1 MLITRPDWGRDRWPV
16 VRVEGVCGVVVR
28 ATAEQEAAREAFAAG
43 LDLALVAGAGT
54 GKTSTLV
61 MMGAATQRRGLYV
74 AFNKPIA
81 DEARNR
87 FGRNVECRTSHSLAH
102 RAVGRRFQDRLD
114 ASRHMPLKR
123 TAQLLGLDR
132 DLAVGK
138 RRLKATTQAR
148 LVMEMVRRFC
158 YSTDEQVAARHLGPV
173 NGLDDQGA
181 QYLAQVLLERARWAW
196 DDICS
201 PRGCL
206 PFQHDH
212 YLKMWALTRP
222 RLPADFVL
230 LDEAQDTNP
239 VLEEIFLAQDAQ
251 RVCVGDPAQQIYDW
265 RHAKDI
271 MSGFPGQRLE
281 LTQSFRF
288 GPAIAEV
295 ANRWLRAAASRMQL
309 TGHAGGASGLGQVP
323 VPDAVLCRGNADA
336 LAEVLRFLEEGVPVA
351 LVGGGKPLL
360 KIAEAAIDLQA
371 GRRTSHHELFLFSSW
386 GEVQEYAEQDSA
398 AAELKAIVELV
409 DTYGP
414 QQIISA
420 VKRMVDEDQAQVV
433 VSTVHKA
440 KGGEWQ
446 RVRIGGGFTPE
457 AGEATGR
464 GLHPA
469 EARLIYVAVTRA
481 REVLDTSGIR
491 WAEAQIRQASQA
503 SATHTP
509 DGVPLAALPLTGQ
522 LQYPRSPMSEF
533 LERHL
538 PRTDQVVSSYLQWS
552 RGLPP
557 AVQPMDE
564 RRPDYAALG
573 RTIDYRLRLSLG
585 SGPGDAVTA
594 GIALLGSSLAI
605 EGAPSVEV
613 RRALHTAGSQLLDR
627 LQAHLNGMHRLSE
640 EELTRLC
647 HVAGFYEA
655 VYRNGV
661 FSRRRNL
668 LTLADTRTTLNHLTA
683 AVPAYVVEDIAEQV
697 KLAEQ
702 PFAPFR
708 QLPDG
713 HRVCG
718 PVFTGSSDLG
728 GADADFIVGGLLID
742 CKATTR
748 PHTIHRSAVQQLA
761 GYLLLDYDDTYSV
774 DRVGLYLSRH
784 GALITWPVPGFL
796 QALGTRVPLPKLRA
810 LLRDDL
816 RRAMRTLPPRH
827 E

>member
-1 MLITRPDWGRDRWPV
+1 MA
-16 VRVEGVCGVVVR
+16 VR
-28 ATAEQEAAREAFAAG
+28 ATAEQEEAREAFAAG

-61 MMGAATQRRGLYV
+61 MMGGATQRRGLYV

-81 DEARNR
+81 DEARSR

-102 RAVGRRFQDRLD
+102 RAVGRRYQDRLD

-132 DLAVGK
+132 DLGVGT

-181 QYLAQVLLERARWAW
+181 QYLSQVLLGRARWAW

-201 PRGCL
+201 PRGSL

-222 RLPADFVL
+222 RLPAEFVL

-251 RVCVGDPAQQIYDW
+251 RVCVGDPAQQIYEW

-271 MSGFPGQRLE
+271 MSSFPGQQLE

-309 TGHAGGASGLGQVP
+309 TGHAGGASGLGQVEI
-323 VPDAVLCRGNADA
+323 PDAVLCRGNADA

-414 QQIISA
+414 QQIIYA
-420 VKRMVDEDQAQVV
+420 VKRMVDEDQARVV

-440 KGGEWQ
+440 KGREWR

-457 AGEATGR
+457 GEATGR
-464 GLHPA
+464 GVQPA

-481 REVLDTSGIR
+481 REVLDTAGIQ

-522 LQYPRSPMSEF
+522 LQYPRSPVSVF

-538 PRTDQVVSSYLQWS
+538 PRTDQLVSSYLQWS
-552 RGLPP
+552 RGLHP

-585 SGPGDAVTA
+585 NGPGDAVTA
-594 GIALLGSSLAI
+594 GIALLGSRLAF
-605 EGAPSVEV
+605 EGAPAFEV
-613 RRALHTAGSQLLDR
+613 RQALHTAGTQLLDR
-627 LQAHLNGMHRLSE
+627 LQAHLDGMHRLGE

-661 FSRRRNL
+661 FARRRNL
-668 LTLADTRTTLNHLTA
+668 LALADTRTALNHLTA
-683 AVPAYVVEDIAEQV
+683 AVPTYVVEDIAEQI

-708 QLPDG
+708 QLPQG
-713 HRVCG
+713 QRVCG
-718 PVFTGSSDLG
+718 PVFAGSSDLG

-748 PHTIHRSAVQQLA
+748 PHSIHRSAVQQLA
-761 GYLLLDYDDTYSV
+761 GYLLLDYDDTYGI
-774 DRVGLYLSRH
+774 DQVGIYLSRQ
-784 GALITWPVPGFL
+784 GALITWPVTDFL
-796 QALGTRVPLPKLRA
+796 SALGSRVPLPKLRT
-810 LLRDDL
+810 LLHDHL
-816 RRAMRTLPPRH
+816 RRAKRTLPARS

>member
-1 MLITRPDWGRDRWPV
+1 MGL
-16 VRVEGVCGVVVR
+16 R
-28 ATAEQEAAREAFAAG
+28 ATVEQEAAREAFAAG
-43 LDLALVAGAGT
+43 RDLALVAGAGT

-61 MMGAATQRRGLYV
+61 MMGSVTRQRGLYV

-81 DEARNR
+81 QEAKSR
-87 FGRNVECRTSHSLAH
+87 FGQNVQCRTSHSLAH
-102 RAVGRRFQDRLD
+102 RAVGHLFQDRLD

-138 RRLKATTQAR
+138 RRLRATTLAR

-173 NGLDDQGA
+173 NGLDEQGT
-181 QYLAQVLLERARWAW
+181 QYLAEVLLKRARWAW
-196 DDICS
+196 EDVCS
-201 PRGCL
+201 PAGKL

-222 RLPADFVL
+222 KLRADFVL

-239 VLEEIFLAQDAQ
+239 VLEEIFLAQEAQ
-251 RVCVGDPAQQIYDW
+251 RVCVGDPAQQIYEW

-295 ANRWLRAAASRMQL
+295 ANRWLRAASSTMQL
-309 TGHAGGASGLGQVP
+309 SGHSGGASGLGRVE

-336 LAEVLRFLEEGVPVA
+336 LAEVLRFLDAGVSVA
-351 LVGGGKPLL
+351 LAGGGKPLL

-398 AAELKAIVELV
+398 AADLKAIVELV

-414 QQIISA
+414 QQIITA
-420 VKRMVDEDQAQVV
+420 VRRMVDEDRARVV

-440 KGGEWQ
+440 KGREWQ
-446 RVRIGGGFTPE
+446 RVRIGDGFTPTDE
-457 AGEATGR
+457 HQAR
-464 GLHPA
+464 GVQPA

-481 REVLDTSGIR
+481 REVLDTAGIQ
-491 WAEAQIRQASQA
+491 WAEARIRQNPRTSFT
-503 SATHTP
+503 STP
-509 DGVPLAALPLTGQ
+509 EGVPLASLPLTGQ
-522 LQYPRSPMSEF
+522 LQFPHSPMSTF
-533 LERHL
+533 LARHL
-538 PRTDQVVSSYLQWS
+538 PHTERVVGSYQQWS
-552 RGLPP
+552 RDLP
-557 AVQPMDE
+557 ATVQPMDE

-573 RTIDYRLRLSLG
+573 RTIDYRLRLALG
-585 SGPGDAVTA
+585 RGPGGAVTT
-594 GIALLGSSLAI
+594 GVQLLGSTYPL
-605 EGAPSVEV
+605 EGAPAPEV
-613 RRALHTAGSQLLDR
+613 RAALHTAGTRLLAR
-627 LQAHLNGMHRLSE
+627 LHAHLQGVSRLDE
-640 EELTRLC
+640 QELTWLC

-661 FSRRRNL
+661 FARRRNL
-668 LTLADTRTTLNHLTA
+668 LAQADAHTTLEQLTA
-683 AVPAYVVEDIAEQV
+683 AVPVYVLEDIAEQME
-697 KLAEQ
+697 LAER
-702 PFAPFR
+702 PFAPLR
-708 QLPDG
+708 RLPDEQ
-713 HRVCG
+713 RVCG
-718 PVFTGSSDLG
+718 PVFAGSSDLG

-748 PHTIHRSAVQQLA
+748 PHTINRPAVQQLA
-761 GYLLLDYDDTYSV
+761 GYLLLDYDDAYGI
-774 DRVGLYLSRH
+774 DRVGLYLSRQ
-784 GALITWPVPGFL
+784 GALITWSVPEFL
-796 QALGTRVPLPKLRA
+796 TALGARVPLAELRT
-810 LLRDDL
+810 LLRNHL
-816 RRAMRTLPPRH
+816 RRPRRSAPKSS
-827 E
+827 

>member
-1 MLITRPDWGRDRWPV
+1 MA
-16 VRVEGVCGVVVR
+16 VR
-28 ATAEQEAAREAFAAG
+28 ATAEQEAARGAFAAG

-61 MMGAATQRRGLYV
+61 MMGSATQRRGLYV

-81 DEARNR
+81 DEARSR

-138 RRLKATTQAR
+138 RRLRATTQAR

-181 QYLAQVLLERARWAW
+181 QYLAQVLLARARWAW

-201 PRGCL
+201 PRGSL

-239 VLEEIFLAQDAQ
+239 VLEEIFLNQDAQ

-309 TGHAGGASGLGQVP
+309 TGHAGGVSGLGQVQ

-440 KGGEWQ
+440 KGREWR

-457 AGEATGR
+457 AGETTGR

-481 REVLDTSGIR
+481 REVLDTSGIQ
-491 WAEAQIRQASQA
+491 WAEAQIRQASQVT
-503 SATHTP
+503 ATHTP

-522 LQYPRSPMSEF
+522 LQYPRSPMSAF

-585 SGPGDAVTA
+585 SGPGDAVVA
-594 GIALLGSSLAI
+594 GIALLGSSLAV
-605 EGAPSVEV
+605 EGAPAFEV
-613 RRALHTAGSQLLDR
+613 RRALHTAGIQLLDR
-627 LQAHLNGMHRLSE
+627 LEAHLNGMHRLSE
-640 EELTRLC
+640 DELTRLC

-668 LTLADTRTTLNHLTA
+668 LTLADTRTALNHLTA

-708 QLPDG
+708 QLPDDQ
-713 HRVCG
+713 RVCG
-718 PVFTGSSDLG
+718 PVFAGSSDLG

-761 GYLLLDYDDTYSV
+761 GYLLLDYDDTYAIN
-774 DRVGLYLSRH
+774 RVGLYLSRQ
-784 GALITWPVPGFL
+784 GALITWPVPDFL
-796 QALGTRVPLPKLRA
+796 NALGSRLPLPKLRT
-810 LLRDDL
+810 LLRDHL
-816 RRAMRTLPPRH
+816 RRAQRTMPT
-827 E
+827 

>member
-1 MLITRPDWGRDRWPV
+1 MAL
-16 VRVEGVCGVVVR
+16 R

-43 LDLALVAGAGT
+43 QNLALVAGAGT

-61 MMGAATQRRGLYV
+61 MMGSVTRRRGLYV

-81 DEARNR
+81 DEAKGR
-87 FGRNVECRTSHSLAH
+87 FGPNVECRTSHSLAH
-102 RAVGRRFQDRLD
+102 RAVGRQFQDRLD

-138 RRLKATTQAR
+138 RRLRATTLAR

-181 QYLAQVLLERARWAW
+181 QYLAEVLLKRARWAW
-196 DDICS
+196 EDICS
-201 PRGCL
+201 PTGKL

-222 RLPADFVL
+222 RLSTDFIL

-239 VLEEIFLAQDAQ
+239 VLEEIFLAQNAQ
-251 RVCVGDPAQQIYDW
+251 RVCVGDPAQQIYEW

-271 MSGFPGQRLE
+271 MSSFPGQRLE

-295 ANRWLRAAASRMQL
+295 ANRWLRAASSTMQL
-309 TGHAGGASGLGQVP
+309 TGHAGEASGLGRVE

-336 LAEVLRFLEEGVPVA
+336 LAQVLRFIEEGVPVA
-351 LVGGGKPLL
+351 LAGGGKPLL

-414 QQIISA
+414 QQIIAA
-420 VKRMVDEDQAQVV
+420 VKRMVDEDQARVV

-440 KGGEWQ
+440 KGREWR
-446 RVRIGGGFTPE
+446 RVRIGDGFAPSADE
-457 AGEATGR
+457 PRAR
-464 GLHPA
+464 GVHPA

-481 REVLDTSGIR
+481 REVLDTTGIQ
-491 WAEAQIRQASQA
+491 WAEAQIRQASRGPVTKTA
-503 SATHTP
+503 
-509 DGVPLAALPLTGQ
+509 DGVPLAALPLTAQ
-522 LQYPRSPMSEF
+522 LEYPYSPMSVF
-533 LERHL
+533 LARHL
-538 PRTDQVVSSYLQWS
+538 PHTERVVGSYLQRS

-573 RTIDYRLRLSLG
+573 RTIDYRLRLALG
-585 SGPGDAVTA
+585 CGPGGAVAA
-594 GIALLGSSLAI
+594 GVQLLGSTVPLD
-605 EGAPSVEV
+605 GAPAPEV
-613 RRALHTAGSQLLDR
+613 RMALHTAGIRLLAR
-627 LQAHLNGMHRLSE
+627 LHAHLEGAPRLDE
-640 EELTRLC
+640 QELTRLC

-668 LTLADTRTTLNHLTA
+668 LAHANARTTLAQLTA
-683 AVPAYVVEDIAEQV
+683 AVPVYVLDDIAEQMA
-697 KLAEQ
+697 LAEQ
-702 PFAPFR
+702 PFTPLR
-708 QLPDG
+708 QLPDEQ
-713 HRVCG
+713 RVCG

-748 PHTIHRSAVQQLA
+748 PHTIQRSAVQQLT
-761 GYLLLDYDDTYSV
+761 GYLLLDYDNAYAI

-784 GALITWPVPGFL
+784 GSLITWSVPDFL
-796 QALGTRVPLPKLRA
+796 NALDARVPLPQLRA
-810 LLRDDL
+810 LLRVHL
-816 RRAMRTLPPRH
+816 RQVQRSASSKKA
-827 E
+827 

>member
-1 MLITRPDWGRDRWPV
+1 MAL
-16 VRVEGVCGVVVR
+16 R
-28 ATAEQEAAREAFAAG
+28 ATAEQEAAWEAFAAG
-43 LDLALVAGAGT
+43 QDLALVAGAGT

-61 MMGAATQRRGLYV
+61 MMGSAARGRGLYV

-81 DEARNR
+81 DEARGR
-87 FGRNVECRTSHSLAH
+87 FGRNVDCRTSHSLAH
-102 RAVGRRFQDRLD
+102 RAVGHRFRDRLA

-123 TAQLLGLDR
+123 TAQLLGIDR

-173 NGLDDQGA
+173 NGLDDMGA
-181 QYLAQVLLERARWAW
+181 QYLAQVLLKRARWAW

-201 PRGCL
+201 PEGEL

-222 RLPADFVL
+222 QLPADFVL

-251 RVCVGDPAQQIYDW
+251 RVCVGDPAQQIYEW
-265 RHAKDI
+265 RHARDI

-295 ANRWLRAAASRMQL
+295 ANRWLRAASSTMQL
-309 TGHAGGASGLGQVP
+309 TGHAGGASGLGRAE

-351 LVGGGKPLL
+351 LAGGGKPLL
-360 KIAEAAIDLQA
+360 RIAEAAIDLQA

-386 GEVQEYAEQDSA
+386 GEVQEYAVQDSA
-398 AAELKAIVELV
+398 ASELKAIVELV

-414 QQIISA
+414 QQIIAA
-420 VKRMVDEDQAQVV
+420 VKRMVDEDQARVV

-440 KGGEWQ
+440 KGREWK
-446 RVRIGGGFTPE
+446 RVRIGDGFAPAADE
-457 AGEATGR
+457 PGPR
-464 GLHPA
+464 GVHPA

-481 REVLDTSGIR
+481 REVLDTTGIQ
-491 WAEAQIRQASQA
+491 WAEAQIRQASRA
-503 SATHTP
+503 AVTSTP
-509 DGVPLAALPLTGQ
+509 EGVPLAALPLTGQ
-522 LQYPRSPMSEF
+522 LEYPRSPMSQF
-533 LERHL
+533 LARHL
-538 PRTDQVVSSYLQWS
+538 PRTDRVVGSYLKHS
-552 RGLPP
+552 RGFPP

-585 SGPGDAVTA
+585 CGLGDAVTT
-594 GIALLGSSLAI
+594 GVRLLGNTVPLQ
-605 EGAPSVEV
+605 GAPAPEA
-613 RRALHTAGSQLLDR
+613 RRALHTAGTRLLGR
-627 LQAHLNGMHRLSE
+627 IQAHLEGTPRLGE

-647 HVAGFYEA
+647 HVAGFFEA

-668 LTLADTRTTLNHLTA
+668 LAHADAHTTLAHLIA
-683 AVPAYVVEDIAEQV
+683 AVPMYVVEDIAEQME
-697 KLAEQ
+697 LAER
-702 PFAPFR
+702 PFAPLR
-708 QLPDG
+708 PLPEQQ
-713 HRVCG
+713 RVCG
-718 PVFTGSSDLG
+718 PVFAGSDDLG

-748 PHTIHRSAVQQLA
+748 PHSLHRSAVQQLA
-761 GYLLLDYDDTYSV
+761 GYLLLDYDDTYGI
-774 DRVGLYLSRH
+774 DRVGLYLSRQ
-784 GALITWPVPGFL
+784 GALITWPVPEFL
-796 QALGTRVPLPKLRA
+796 NALGARAPLPQLRA
-810 LLRDDL
+810 LLRDHL
-816 RRAMRTLPPRH
+816 RQAKHSTPSQS
-827 E
+827 

>member
-1 MLITRPDWGRDRWPV
+1 MALS
-16 VRVEGVCGVVVR
+16 

-43 LDLALVAGAGT
+43 QDLALVAGAGT

-61 MMGAATQRRGLYV
+61 MMGSVTRRRGLYV

-81 DEARNR
+81 EEAKGR
-87 FGRNVECRTSHSLAH
+87 FGPNVECRTSHSLAH
-102 RAVGRRFQDRLD
+102 RAVGRQFQDRLD

-138 RRLKATTQAR
+138 RRLRATTLAR

-181 QYLAQVLLERARWAW
+181 QYLAQVLLKRARWAW
-196 DDICS
+196 EDICS
-201 PRGCL
+201 PAGKL

-222 RLPADFVL
+222 RLRADFVL

-251 RVCVGDPAQQIYDW
+251 RVCVGDPAQQIYEW

-271 MSGFPGQRLE
+271 MSGFPGQRME

-295 ANRWLRAAASRMQL
+295 ANRWLRAASSTMQL
-309 TGHAGGASGLGQVP
+309 TGHAGEASELGRVE

-351 LVGGGKPLL
+351 LAGGGKPLL

-386 GEVQEYAEQDSA
+386 GEVQEYAEQDAA
-398 AAELKAIVELV
+398 AAELRAIVELV

-414 QQIISA
+414 QQIITA
-420 VKRMVDEDQAQVV
+420 VQRMVDEDRARVV

-440 KGGEWQ
+440 KGREWR
-446 RVRIGGGFTPE
+446 RVRIGNGFTPADE
-457 AGEATGR
+457 QQAR
-464 GLHPA
+464 GVHPA

-481 REVLDTSGIR
+481 REVLDTTGIQ
-491 WAEAQIRQASQA
+491 WAEAQVRQNPRS
-503 SATHTP
+503 SVTSTP
-509 DGVPLAALPLTGQ
+509 EGVPLAALPLTGQ
-522 LQYPRSPMSEF
+522 LQYPRSPMSVF
-533 LERHL
+533 LARHL
-538 PRTDQVVSSYLQWS
+538 PRTERVVGSYQQWS
-552 RGLPP
+552 RALPP
-557 AVQPMDE
+557 TVQPMDE

-573 RTIDYRLRLSLG
+573 RTIDYRLRLALG
-585 SGPGDAVTA
+585 RGLGGAVTT
-594 GIALLGSSLAI
+594 GVQLLGSTYSL
-605 EGAPSVEV
+605 EGAPAPEV
-613 RRALHTAGSQLLDR
+613 RAALHTAGTRLLAR
-627 LQAHLNGMHRLSE
+627 LHAHLDGAVRLDDQ
-640 EELTRLC
+640 ELTRLC

-661 FSRRRNL
+661 FARRRNL
-668 LTLADTRTTLNHLTA
+668 LAQADARTTLDQLTA
-683 AVPAYVVEDIAEQV
+683 AVPLYVLDDIAEQME
-697 KLAEQ
+697 LAER
-702 PFAPFR
+702 PFAPLR
-708 QLPDG
+708 QLPDDQ
-713 HRVCG
+713 RVCG
-718 PVFTGSSDLG
+718 PMFTGSSDLG
-728 GADADFIVGGLLID
+728 GADADFIVGRLLID

-748 PHTIHRSAVQQLA
+748 PHTINRSAVQQLA
-761 GYLLLDYDDTYSV
+761 GYLLLDYDDAYAI
-774 DRVGLYLSRH
+774 DRVGLYLSRQ
-784 GALITWPVPGFL
+784 GALITWNVPEFL
-796 QALGTRVPLPKLRA
+796 TALGARVPLPRLRTQ
-810 LLRDDL
+810 LRNHL
-816 RRAMRTLPPRH
+816 RQAQRSASSKS
-827 E
+827 

>member
-1 MLITRPDWGRDRWPV
+1 ML
-16 VRVEGVCGVVVR
+16 RVEGTCGVALR
-28 ATAEQEAAREAFAAG
+28 ATAEQESAREAFAAG
-43 LDLALVAGAGT
+43 QDLALVAGAGT

-61 MMGAATQRRGLYV
+61 MMGSATRGRGLYV

-81 DEARNR
+81 DEAKGR

-102 RAVGRRFQDRLD
+102 RAVGRQFQDRLD

-138 RRLKATTQAR
+138 RRLRATTQAR

-181 QYLAQVLLERARWAW
+181 QYLAQVLLKRARWAW
-196 DDICS
+196 EDICS
-201 PRGCL
+201 REGKL

-251 RVCVGDPAQQIYDW
+251 RVCVGDPAQQIYEW

-271 MSGFPGQRLE
+271 MSSFPGQQLE

-295 ANRWLRAAASRMQL
+295 ANRWLRAAASTMQL
-309 TGHAGGASGLGQVP
+309 TGHAGGASGLGQVE

-336 LAEVLRFLEEGVPVA
+336 LAEVLRFIEEGVPVA
-351 LVGGGKPLL
+351 LAGGGKPLL

-414 QQIISA
+414 QQIIAA
-420 VKRMVDEDQAQVV
+420 VRRMVDEDQARVV

-440 KGGEWQ
+440 KGREWR
-446 RVRIGGGFTPE
+446 RVRIGAGFTPPAQE
-457 AGEATGR
+457 PGAR
-464 GLHPA
+464 GVHPA

-481 REVLDTSGIR
+481 REVLDTTGIQ
-491 WAEAQIRQASQA
+491 WAEAQIRHASRA
-503 SATHTP
+503 AVTSTP

-522 LQYPRSPMSEF
+522 LQYPRSPMSVF
-533 LERHL
+533 LNRHL
-538 PRTDQVVSSYLQWS
+538 PGTERVVAAYMQRS

-573 RTIDYRLRLSLG
+573 HTIDYRLRLSLG
-585 SGPGDAVTA
+585 RGPGDAVAT
-594 GIALLGSSLAI
+594 GVRLLGSRIPI
-605 EGAPSVEV
+605 EGAPALDV
-613 RRALHTAGSQLLDR
+613 RRTLHTAGTQLLAR
-627 LQAHLNGMHRLSE
+627 LQTHLEGAPRLGE

-668 LTLADTRTTLNHLTA
+668 LALADAHTTVDHLTA
-683 AVPAYVVEDIAEQV
+683 AVPAYVLEDIAEQME
-697 KLAEQ
+697 LAER

-708 QLPDG
+708 QLPDEQ
-713 HRVCG
+713 RVCG
-718 PVFTGSSDLG
+718 PVFAGSADLG

-748 PHTIHRSAVQQLA
+748 PHTINRSAVQQLA
-761 GYLLLDYDDTYSV
+761 GYLLLDYDNVYGI
-774 DRVGLYLSRH
+774 DRVGLYLSRQ
-784 GALITWPVPGFL
+784 GTLITWNVPWFL
-796 QALGTRVPLPKLRA
+796 DALGARVPLPQLRA
-810 LLRDDL
+810 LLRDHL
-816 RRAMRTLPPRH
+816 RQAKRSTPP
-827 E
+827 EKS

>member
-1 MLITRPDWGRDRWPV
+1 MAL
-16 VRVEGVCGVVVR
+16 R

-43 LDLALVAGAGT
+43 RDLALVAGAGT

-61 MMGAATQRRGLYV
+61 MMGSSTRRRGLYV

-81 DEARNR
+81 EEAKGR
-87 FGRNVECRTSHSLAH
+87 FGPNVECRTSHSLAH
-102 RAVGRRFQDRLD
+102 RAVGRQFQARLD

-138 RRLKATTQAR
+138 RRLRATTLAR

-158 YSTDEQVAARHLGPV
+158 YNTDEEVAARHLGPV

-181 QYLAQVLLERARWAW
+181 QYLAEVLLKRARWAW
-196 DDICS
+196 EDICS
-201 PRGCL
+201 PAGKL

-222 RLPADFVL
+222 RLRADFVL

-251 RVCVGDPAQQIYDW
+251 RVCVGDPAQQIYEW

-271 MSGFPGQRLE
+271 MSSFPGQRLE

-295 ANRWLRAAASRMQL
+295 ANRWLRAASSTMRL
-309 TGHAGGASGLGQVP
+309 TGHAGGASALGQVK
-323 VPDAVLCRGNADA
+323 VPEAVLCRGNADA

-351 LVGGGKPLL
+351 LAGGGKPLL

-398 AAELKAIVELV
+398 AADLKAIVELV

-414 QQIISA
+414 QQIITA
-420 VKRMVDEDQAQVV
+420 VQRMVDEDLARVV

-440 KGGEWQ
+440 KGREWR
-446 RVRIGGGFTPE
+446 RVRIGDGFRPQAE
-457 AGEATGR
+457 ESQAR
-464 GLHPA
+464 GVHPA

-481 REVLDTSGIR
+481 REVLDTAGIQ
-491 WAEAQIRQASQA
+491 WAEAQIRQNPRTSVT
-503 SATHTP
+503 STP
-509 DGVPLAALPLTGQ
+509 EGVPLAALPLTGQ
-522 LQYPRSPMSEF
+522 LQYPRSPMSTF
-533 LERHL
+533 LAQHL
-538 PRTDQVVSSYLQWS
+538 PRAERVVGTYQRWS
-552 RGLPP
+552 RELPP

-573 RTIDYRLRLSLG
+573 RTIDYRLRLALG
-585 SGPGDAVTA
+585 RSPGDAVTT
-594 GIALLGSSLAI
+594 GVDLLGSTIPLD
-605 EGAPSVEV
+605 GAPAPEV
-613 RRALHTAGSQLLDR
+613 RAALHTAGTLLLTR
-627 LQAHLNGMHRLSE
+627 LHAHLEGSLRLGE
-640 EELTRLC
+640 QELTRLC

-661 FSRRRNL
+661 FARRRNL
-668 LTLADTRTTLNHLTA
+668 LAHADARTTLDQLIA
-683 AVPAYVVEDIAEQV
+683 AVPVYVLDDIAEQME
-697 KLAEQ
+697 LAER
-702 PFAPFR
+702 PFAPLR
-708 QLPDG
+708 RLPDEQ
-713 HRVCG
+713 RVCG
-718 PVFTGSSDLG
+718 PVFTGSGDLG

-748 PHTIHRSAVQQLA
+748 PHTISRSAVEQLA
-761 GYLLLDYDDTYSV
+761 GYLLLDYDDAYSI
-774 DRVGLYLSRH
+774 DRVGLYLSRQ
-784 GALITWPVPGFL
+784 GALIVWSVPEFL
-796 QALGTRVPLPKLRA
+796 DALGARVPLARLRM
-810 LLRDDL
+810 LLRDHL
-816 RRAMRTLPPRH
+816 RQAQRSTLSKNA
-827 E
+827 

>member
-1 MLITRPDWGRDRWPV
+1 MAL
-16 VRVEGVCGVVVR
+16 R

-43 LDLALVAGAGT
+43 QDLALVAGAGT

-61 MMGAATQRRGLYV
+61 MMGSGTRRRGLYV

-81 DEARNR
+81 EEAKGR
-87 FGRNVECRTSHSLAH
+87 FGPNVECRTSHSLAH
-102 RAVGRRFQDRLD
+102 RAVGRQFQDRLD

-138 RRLKATTQAR
+138 RRLRATTLAR

-181 QYLAQVLLERARWAW
+181 QYLAEVLLKRARWAW
-196 DDICS
+196 EDICS
-201 PRGCL
+201 PAGKL

-222 RLPADFVL
+222 RLRADFVL

-251 RVCVGDPAQQIYDW
+251 RVCVGDPAQQIYEW

-295 ANRWLRAAASRMQL
+295 ANRWLRAAASTMQL
-309 TGHAGGASGLGQVP
+309 TGHAGGASALGQVE

-336 LAEVLRFLEEGVPVA
+336 LTEVLRFLEEGVPVA
-351 LVGGGKPLL
+351 LAGGGKPLL

-414 QQIISA
+414 QQIIAA
-420 VKRMVDEDQAQVV
+420 VQRMVDEDRARVV

-440 KGGEWQ
+440 KGREWR
-446 RVRIGGGFTPE
+446 RVRIGDGFTPPADE
-457 AGEATGR
+457 PRAR
-464 GLHPA
+464 GVHPA

-481 REVLDTSGIR
+481 REVLDTAGIQ
-491 WAEAQIRQASQA
+491 WAESQIRQNPRTSVT
-503 SATHTP
+503 STP
-509 DGVPLAALPLTGQ
+509 EGVPLAALPLTGQ
-522 LQYPRSPMSEF
+522 LQYPRSPMSTF
-533 LERHL
+533 LSRHL
-538 PRTDQVVSSYLQWS
+538 PRTERVVGSYQQWS
-552 RGLPP
+552 RDLPP
-557 AVQPMDE
+557 TVQPMDE

-573 RTIDYRLRLSLG
+573 HTVDYRLRLSLG
-585 SGPGDAVTA
+585 RGPGSAILA
-594 GIALLGSSLAI
+594 GVQLLGSTYPL
-605 EGAPSVEV
+605 EGAPAPEV
-613 RRALHTAGSQLLDR
+613 RAALHTAGTRLLAR
-627 LQAHLNGMHRLSE
+627 LHAHLEGAPRLGE
-640 EELTRLC
+640 QELTRLC

-655 VYRNGV
+655 VYRKGV
-661 FSRRRNL
+661 FARRRNL
-668 LTLADTRTTLNHLTA
+668 LAHADAHITLDQLTA
-683 AVPAYVVEDIAEQV
+683 AVPVYVLDDIAEQME
-697 KLAEQ
+697 LAEQ
-702 PFAPFR
+702 PFAPMR
-708 QLPDG
+708 RLPDEQ
-713 HRVCG
+713 RVCG

-748 PHTIHRSAVQQLA
+748 PHTINRPAVQQLA
-761 GYLLLDYDDTYSV
+761 GYLLLDYDNAYAI
-774 DRVGLYLSRH
+774 DRVGLYLSRQ
-784 GALITWPVPGFL
+784 GALITWSVPEFL
-796 QALGTRVPLPKLRA
+796 TALGARVPLPRLRA
-810 LLRDDL
+810 LLRDHL
-816 RRAMRTLPPRH
+816 RQAQRSASSKKA
-827 E
+827 

>member
-1 MLITRPDWGRDRWPV
+1 MGAVAL
-16 VRVEGVCGVVVR
+16 R

-43 LDLALVAGAGT
+43 QDLALVAGAGT

-61 MMGAATQRRGLYV
+61 MMGATTRRRGLYV

-81 DEARNR
+81 DEAKAR
-87 FGRNVECRTSHSLAH
+87 FGGNVECRTSHSLAH
-102 RAVGRRFQDRLD
+102 RAVGHRFQERLD

-138 RRLKATTQAR
+138 RRLRATTQAR

-181 QYLAQVLLERARWAW
+181 QYLAQVLLKRARWAW

-201 PRGCL
+201 PEGKL

-222 RLPADFVL
+222 RLPSDFVL

-271 MSGFPGQRLE
+271 MSGFPGQQLE

-288 GPAIAEV
+288 GPAIAQV
-295 ANRWLRAAASRMQL
+295 ANRWLRAAASTMQL
-309 TGHAGGASGLGQVP
+309 TGHASGVSGLGRVE

-336 LAEVLRFLEEGVPVA
+336 LAEVLRFLDEGVPVA
-351 LVGGGKPLL
+351 LAGGGKPLL

-409 DTYGP
+409 DAYGP
-414 QQIISA
+414 HQIIAA
-420 VKRMVDEDQAQVV
+420 VKRMVDEGQARVV

-440 KGGEWQ
+440 KGREWR
-446 RVRIGGGFTPE
+446 RVRIGDGFTPDE
-457 AGEATGR
+457 PSAR
-464 GLHPA
+464 GVHPA

-481 REVLDTSGIR
+481 REVLDTTGIR
-491 WAEAQIRQASQA
+491 WAEAQIRQASRT
-503 SATHTP
+503 SVTSTP
-509 DGVPLAALPLTGQ
+509 EGVPLAALPLTGQ
-522 LQYPRSPMSEF
+522 LQYPRSPMSVF
-533 LERHL
+533 LSRHL
-538 PRTDQVVSSYLQWS
+538 PRTEQVVGSYLQ
-552 RGLPP
+552 RTRELPP

-573 RTIDYRLRLSLG
+573 HTIDYRLRLSLG
-585 SGPGDAVTA
+585 RGLGGAVAT
-594 GIALLGSSLAI
+594 GVRLVGSPIPLD
-605 EGAPSVEV
+605 GAPRPEV
-613 RRALHTAGSQLLDR
+613 RSALHTAGTQLLAR
-627 LQAHLNGMHRLSE
+627 LQAHLAGAHRLSE

-661 FSRRRNL
+661 FL
-668 LTLADTRTTLNHLTA
+668 
-683 AVPAYVVEDIAEQV
+683 
-697 KLAEQ
+697 
-702 PFAPFR
+702 
-708 QLPDG
+708 
-713 HRVCG
+713 
-718 PVFTGSSDLG
+718 
-728 GADADFIVGGLLID
+728 
-742 CKATTR
+742 
-748 PHTIHRSAVQQLA
+748 
-761 GYLLLDYDDTYSV
+761 
-774 DRVGLYLSRH
+774 
-784 GALITWPVPGFL
+784 
-796 QALGTRVPLPKLRA
+796 
-810 LLRDDL
+810 
-816 RRAMRTLPPRH
+816 
-827 E
+827 

>member
-1 MLITRPDWGRDRWPV
+1 MAL
-16 VRVEGVCGVVVR
+16 R
-28 ATAEQEAAREAFAAG
+28 ATAEQESAREAFAAG
-43 LDLALVAGAGT
+43 QDLALVAGAGT

-61 MMGAATQRRGLYV
+61 MMGSVTRRRGLYV

-81 DEARNR
+81 DEARSR
-87 FGRNVECRTSHSLAH
+87 FGGNVQCRTSHSLAH

-138 RRLKATTQAR
+138 RRLRATTQAR

-181 QYLAQVLLERARWAW
+181 QYLAQMLLKRAQWAW
-196 DDICS
+196 EDICS
-201 PRGCL
+201 PEGKL

-251 RVCVGDPAQQIYDW
+251 RVCVGDPAQQIYEW

-271 MSGFPGQRLE
+271 MSGFPGQQLE

-295 ANRWLRAAASRMQL
+295 ANRWLRAAASTMQL
-309 TGHAGGASGLGQVP
+309 TGHAVGASGLARVE

-351 LVGGGKPLL
+351 LAGGGSPLL

-386 GEVQEYAEQDSA
+386 GEVQEYAEQDSS

-414 QQIISA
+414 QQIIAA
-420 VKRMVDEDQAQVV
+420 VKRMVDEDQARVV

-440 KGGEWQ
+440 KGREWR
-446 RVRIGGGFTPE
+446 RVRIGDGFTPPADE
-457 AGEATGR
+457 TKAQGV
-464 GLHPA
+464 HPA

-481 REVLDTSGIR
+481 REVLDTTGIQ
-491 WAEAQIRQASQA
+491 WAEAQIRHASRTA
-503 SATHTP
+503 VTSTP

-522 LQYPRSPMSEF
+522 LQYPRSPMSVF
-533 LERHL
+533 LNRHL
-538 PRTDQVVSSYLQWS
+538 PRTERVVGAYLEHS

-573 RTIDYRLRLSLG
+573 HTIDYRLRLSLG
-585 SGPGDAVTA
+585 RGPGDAVAT
-594 GIALLGSSLAI
+594 GVRLLGSRLPI
-605 EGAPSVEV
+605 EGAPAPEV
-613 RRALHTAGSQLLDR
+613 RRALHTAGTQLLAR
-627 LQAHLNGMHRLSE
+627 LHKHVEGAPALDE

-655 VYRNGV
+655 VYRNGT

-668 LTLADTRTTLNHLTA
+668 LTLADAHTSVDHLTA
-683 AVPAYVVEDIAEQV
+683 AVPSYVLEDIAEQME
-697 KLAEQ
+697 LAER

-708 QLPDG
+708 QLPDRQ
-713 HRVCG
+713 RVCG
-718 PVFTGSSDLG
+718 PVFAGSADLG

-748 PHTIHRSAVQQLA
+748 PHTISRTAVQQLA
-761 GYLLLDYDDTYSV
+761 GYLLLDYDDAHGI
-774 DRVGLYLSRH
+774 DRVGLYLSRQ
-784 GALITWPVPGFL
+784 GALITWNVSEFL
-796 QALGTRVPLPKLRA
+796 EALDARGPLPHLRT
-810 LLRDDL
+810 LLREHL
-816 RRAMRTLPPRH
+816 RQAQRSMPAKKA
-827 E
+827 

>member
-1 MLITRPDWGRDRWPV
+1 MAL
-16 VRVEGVCGVVVR
+16 R
-28 ATAEQEAAREAFAAG
+28 ATAEQESAREAFAAG
-43 LDLALVAGAGT
+43 QDLALVAGAGT

-61 MMGAATQRRGLYV
+61 MMGSATRSRGLYV

-81 DEARNR
+81 EEAKGR

-138 RRLKATTQAR
+138 RRLRATTQAR

-173 NGLDDQGA
+173 NGLDDQSA
-181 QYLAQVLLERARWAW
+181 QYLAQVLLKRAQWAW
-196 DDICS
+196 EDICS
-201 PRGCL
+201 PEGKL

-251 RVCVGDPAQQIYDW
+251 RVCVGDPAQQIYEW

-271 MSGFPGQRLE
+271 MSSFPGQRLE

-295 ANRWLRAAASRMQL
+295 ANRWLRASSSTMQL
-309 TGHAGGASGLGQVP
+309 TGHAGGTSGLGRVEI
-323 VPDAVLCRGNADA
+323 PDAVLCRGNADA
-336 LAEVLRFLEEGVPVA
+336 LAEVLRFLEQGVPVA

-371 GRRTSHHELFLFSSW
+371 GRRTAHPELFLFASW

-414 QQIISA
+414 QQIIAA
-420 VKRMVDEDQAQVV
+420 VQRMVDEDQARVV

-440 KGGEWQ
+440 KGREWG
-446 RVRIGGGFTPE
+446 RVRIGDGFTPP
-457 AGEATGR
+457 ADGPGPR
-464 GLHPA
+464 GVQPA

-481 REVLDTSGIR
+481 REVLDTTGIQ
-491 WAEAQIRQASQA
+491 WAEAQIRDVSRASLT
-503 SATHTP
+503 STP
-509 DGVPLAALPLTGQ
+509 EGVPLAALPLTGQ
-522 LQYPRSPMSEF
+522 LQYPRSPMSVF
-533 LERHL
+533 LNRHL
-538 PRTDQVVSSYLQWS
+538 SRTEQVVRSYLQQS
-552 RGLPP
+552 RSFPP

-573 RTIDYRLRLSLG
+573 HTIDYRLRLSLG
-585 SGPGDAVTA
+585 HGPGDAVA
-594 GIALLGSSLAI
+594 MGVRLLGSPLAL
-605 EGAPSVEV
+605 EGAPAPEV
-613 RRALHTAGSQLLDR
+613 RTALHTAGAQLLAR
-627 LQAHLNGMHRLSE
+627 LQAHLEGGLHLGE

-668 LTLADTRTTLNHLTA
+668 LAQADARTTLNHLTA
-683 AVPAYVVEDIAEQV
+683 AVPAYVLEDIAEQTE
-697 KLAEQ
+697 LAAQ
-702 PFAPFR
+702 PFAPF
-708 QLPDG
+708 QKLPSEQ
-713 HRVCG
+713 RVCG
-718 PVFTGSSDLG
+718 PVFTGSADLG
-728 GADADFIVGGLLID
+728 GADADFIVGGLLVD
-742 CKATTR
+742 CKATIR

-761 GYLLLDYDDTYSV
+761 GYLLLDYDNAYGI
-774 DRVGLYLSRH
+774 DRVGLYLSRQ
-784 GALITWPVPGFL
+784 GALITWTVPEFL
-796 QALGTRVPLPKLRA
+796 AALGARVPLPQLRT
-810 LLRDDL
+810 LLRNHL
-816 RRAMRTLPPRH
+816 RQAKHSPPAEQR
-827 E
+827 